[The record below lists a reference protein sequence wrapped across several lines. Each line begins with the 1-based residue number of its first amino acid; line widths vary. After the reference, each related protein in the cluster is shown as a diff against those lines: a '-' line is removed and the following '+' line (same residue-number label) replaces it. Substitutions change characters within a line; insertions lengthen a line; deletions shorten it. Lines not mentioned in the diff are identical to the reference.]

1 MDRLDEL
8 QVFLAIL
15 DAGSMAAAAHKLG
28 RSPSA
33 VTRILSTLEERVGV
47 RLFERSTRRLT
58 PTREGLDLAAQA
70 RRLLLD
76 YDAAIR
82 EHQGA
87 PPRGMLKVTAPMVF
101 GRRHMAPVVTKFLM
115 RYPEM
120 QVDLV
125 LGDRNL
131 DLIEHGVDVALRIG
145 ALDDS
150 GLVARQVG
158 AVRRMTVASP
168 AYLRAR
174 GEPAD
179 LDALAEHE
187 LILATTVRG
196 QAHWRFRDG
205 TGERLVRFTPRL
217 LVNDVEGVLHAAR
230 EGFGI
235 ARALS
240 YQVAPDLAAGSLVRL
255 LAAYEPMPLPVHLVY
270 PSARHMAPRLRAFVD
285 FAVAELGQLALIGQY
300 GNARPGPAS
309 A

>member
-15 DAGSMAAAAHKLG
+15 EAGSMAAAAHKLG

-58 PTREGLDLAAQA
+58 ATHEGLQLAAQA
-70 RRLLLD
+70 RRLLAD

-82 EHQGA
+82 EHEGA
-87 PPRGMLKVTAPMVF
+87 PPRGLLRVTAPMVF
-101 GRRHMAPVVTKFLM
+101 GRRHVAPVVTKFLM

-120 QVDLV
+120 QVDLI
-125 LGDRNL
+125 LGDRNM
-131 DLIEHGVDVALRIG
+131 DLIDHGIDVALRIG

-150 GLVARQVG
+150 GLVARQLG
-158 AVRRMTVASP
+158 SVRRMTVASP
-168 AYLRAR
+168 AYLHAR
-174 GEPAD
+174 GEPKT
-179 LDALAEHE
+179 LDALTQHE

-196 QAHWRFRDG
+196 QAHWRFWNG
-205 TGERLVRFTPRL
+205 ASEQLVRFTPRL

-240 YQVAPDLAAGSLVRL
+240 YQVAPDLAAGGLKRL
-255 LAAYEPMPLPVHLVY
+255 LAEYEPPPLPVNLVY
-270 PSARHMAPRLRAFVD
+270 PSARHMAPRLRAFID
-285 FAVAELGQLALIGQY
+285 FALAEFAQLELIGQQ
-300 GNARPGPAS
+300 
-309 A
+309 